1 MTGTNGNGNVNSIS
15 RESQYNMES
24 TSLLAAVG
32 EMSLQ
37 FSPEQTKED
46 IRDQTLFITGGVGGG
61 GVTWF
66 LGEQKGGSVVTE
78 NPIEG
83 IAENFGRIQ
92 RGDHSNLL
100 GKWRHGERGS
110 QKSSKVI
117 RGDHFSKVTFKGGI
131 G

>member
-1 MTGTNGNGNVNSIS
+1 MTGTNGNSNVNSIS

-61 GVTWF
+61 GSLDFW
-66 LGEQKGGSVVTE
+66 E
-78 NPIEG
+78 NK
-83 IAENFGRIQ
+83 RRDQ
-92 RGDHSNLL
+92 S
-100 GKWRHGERGS
+100 
-110 QKSSKVI
+110 
-117 RGDHFSKVTFKGGI
+117 
-131 G
+131 

>member
-1 MTGTNGNGNVNSIS
+1 MTGTNGNSNVNSIS

-61 GVTWF
+61 GH
-66 LGEQKGGSVVTE
+66 L
-78 NPIEG
+78 I
-83 IAENFGRIQ
+83 FGR
-92 RGDHSNLL
+92 
-100 GKWRHGERGS
+100 
-110 QKSSKVI
+110 
-117 RGDHFSKVTFKGGI
+117 TKGGI
-131 G
+131 SRN

>member
-1 MTGTNGNGNVNSIS
+1 MTGTNGNSNVNSIS

-61 GVTWF
+61 GGH
-66 LGEQKGGSVVTE
+66 L
-78 NPIEG
+78 I
-83 IAENFGRIQ
+83 FGR
-92 RGDHSNLL
+92 
-100 GKWRHGERGS
+100 
-110 QKSSKVI
+110 
-117 RGDHFSKVTFKGGI
+117 TKGGI
-131 G
+131 SRN

>member
-1 MTGTNGNGNVNSIS
+1 MTGTNGNSNVNSIS

-32 EMSLQ
+32 EMSLH

-46 IRDQTLFITGGVGGG
+46 IRDQTLFITCGGG
-61 GVTWF
+61 PWF

-92 RGDHSNLL
+92 RGTTQICLENEDM
-100 GKWRHGERGS
+100 GKGDRESH
-110 QKSSKVI
+110 QKI
-117 RGDHFSKVTFKGGI
+117 LEGI
-131 G
+131 TSVK